1 MLEVTIKKQLGDFT
15 LDVSFQSQS
24 GVLALLG
31 ASGCGKSMT
40 LRCIAGIEKP
50 DSGRIVI
57 DGVTVFDS
65 QKKID
70 LPPQKRQVGLL
81 FQSYALFPNMTVRE
95 NILCGLRKKCTKQE
109 QNTLAAEYIR
119 KFHLE
124 GLEDHLPGQLSGGQ
138 KQRCALAR
146 MLIGA
151 PKLLMLDEPFSAL
164 DSHLRWQL
172 ERELLAILRDFQ
184 GTVLLVSHDR
194 DEVYR
199 MADHIAVYDTGKID
213 RFDEKWA
220 LFREPVT
227 RTAALLTGCKNI
239 AAAEVSGKNITVP
252 EWGLTYETNHP
263 LPSLGYLGIRARK
276 LRPAHAPGVNIFPY
290 QIIEEIPGAFSD
302 ILMVTLAEGCT
313 PLRWELTKESREA
326 IRNAPQLLLIPE
338 DAVLYLTK

>member
-1 MLEVTIKKQLGDFT
+1 MLDVTIKKQLGDFT
-15 LDVSFQSQS
+15 LDVSFQADS

-40 LRCIAGIEKP
+40 LRCIAGIETP

-57 DGVTVFDS
+57 DGVPVFDS
-65 QKKID
+65 EKKID

-95 NILCGLRKKCTKQE
+95 NILCGLRKKCSKEE
-109 QNTLAAEYIR
+109 QTALAEEYIR
-119 KFHLE
+119 RFHLD
-124 GLEDHLPGQLSGGQ
+124 GLETHLPGQLSGGQ

-172 ERELLAILRDFQ
+172 ERELLETLRDFQ

-213 RFDEKWA
+213 RFGEKWE

-227 RTAALLTGCKNI
+227 RTTAMLTGCKNI
-239 AAAEVSGKNITVP
+239 AAAEVSGNIITVP
-252 EWGLTYETNHP
+252 EWGLCYRNSHP
-263 LPSLGYLGIRARK
+263 SADLRYLGIRARK
-276 LRPAHAPGVNIFPY
+276 LRPASQPGINVFPY
-290 QIIEEIPGAFSD
+290 KIIEEIPGAFSD
-302 ILMVTLAEGCT
+302 ILMVLLSENAA
-313 PLRWELTKESREA
+313 PLRWELTKEAREA
-326 IRNAPQLLLIPE
+326 IRNVPQLLMIPE